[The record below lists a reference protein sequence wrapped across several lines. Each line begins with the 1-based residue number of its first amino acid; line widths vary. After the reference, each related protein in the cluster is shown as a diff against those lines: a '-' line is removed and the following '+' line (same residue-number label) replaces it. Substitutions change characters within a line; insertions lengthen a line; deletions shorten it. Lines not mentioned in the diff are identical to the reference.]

1 MNELNE
7 LSYMWE
13 EEKDKYVLLNDKLDI
28 SILYINEK
36 EIMFVLIEDDELD
49 DLIISKMIE
58 SGNKVYNSINELQ
71 EDIGKK

>member
-1 MNELNE
+1 MNE

-58 SGNKVYNSINELQ
+58 SGNKVYNSVDELQ

>member
-7 LSYMWE
+7 LSYIWE
-13 EEKDKYVLLNDKLDI
+13 KEKDKYVLLKDKLDN

-58 SGNKVYNSINELQ
+58 SGNKVYNSIDELQ
-71 EDIGKK
+71 EDIGKN